1 MQAIS
6 EFPKGRKY
14 LISLSFR
21 GKASVRPAQVG
32 GFDVNIVIHGSTA
45 VRGRGDLVAYRWAL
59 WKLTAPWTHRT
70 RPPHLGKRCAFSTS
84 STGPFPS
91 NHSRKTPKGPK
102 IALGNPDRPR
112 LHPPQ
117 HLRAGRPGR
126 LHHASPGWLPI
137 PGCGIA
143 TCPTW
148 AVDTAGLAPAG
159 LQPCRLLPAASGSST
174 DGFATRHRVP
184 AGPGSQ
190 AMATAIPK
198 ACLASSAI
206 RCRDV
211 ETGPNLGVLAV
222 FPSTGATCRC
232 PLPSTGSR
240 GLNSPASAV
249 L

>member
-1 MQAIS
+1 MTGTPSRTARVPIVRWDLKEAEGKILAIS

-102 IALGNPDRPR
+102 IALGNPDRPKILTR
-112 LHPPQ
+112 GTRIACEASCRGARKRRCPKPSVIRNGPVYMR
-117 HLRAGRPGR
+117 RAWKEGHASYPGR
-126 LHHASPGWLPI
+126 S
-137 PGCGIA
+137 
-143 TCPTW
+143 
-148 AVDTAGLAPAG
+148 
-159 LQPCRLLPAASGSST
+159 
-174 DGFATRHRVP
+174 
-184 AGPGSQ
+184 
-190 AMATAIPK
+190 
-198 ACLASSAI
+198 ACLPRARAAERESDERAEVSRGQKGRRSDPRLEQVNPA
-206 RCRDV
+206 RCRGL
-211 ETGPNLGVLAV
+211 E
-222 FPSTGATCRC
+222 CRRRR
-232 PLPSTGSR
+232 SHG
-240 GLNSPASAV
+240 N
-249 L
+249 